1 MPSHFCV
8 PASAPLYLQ
17 SSVDSG
23 QLQPFDARNGPA
35 FRPLPFNLPLKSFK
49 DVRLHASS
57 YLLHT
62 KQSLQVSG
70 VTQGFSGALQLC
82 VRGWQCAD
90 VCAWM
95 ATCTCVVHLCH

>member
-1 MPSHFCV
+1 MHVPVALANPGNEMPSHLCAPV
-8 PASAPLYLQ
+8 SAPRYLQ

-62 KQSLQVSG
+62 KQSLQVG
-70 VTQGFSGALQLC
+70 HTRKACQGSC
-82 VRGWQCAD
+82 RCA
-90 VCAWM
+90 CAGGS
-95 ATCTCVVHLCH
+95 VQV